1 VTEHDSERN
10 PAPFHTTA
18 KSISAAGGQT
28 CKSRASASTA
38 ATSCWA
44 PKCWATPQNITFARP
59 RDPSASTAGDGGA
72 VEEFQPAFL
81 ANAAYRFRN
90 RTQFWPISAH
100 NHLLL
105 KSDRARVVKPSDSAH
120 FSVRY
125 CLTASPDAIE
135 ARLKQLADGTTRM
148 TCINYLEV
156 VTAKCPIRC
165 AISRR
170 RLGRTRPSK
179 SPIMGATDRAGESGR
194 LPGSD
199 RRYRRACAICSR
211 NRVTAVMRKQLQGQF
226 VRQAPF
232 CSWLGGPQFG
242 GGLSR
247 CKVFRGAAA
256 SARDELRRITSRR
269 RPLARN
275 NSKPSDRTASDWQD
289 DRPREGA
296 V

>member
-1 VTEHDSERN
+1 MTQSATLLLFTRRQSQSPRPVDK
-10 PAPFHTTA
+10 PARAGHQLPRQQQ
-18 KSISAAGGQT
+18 AAGRRNAGLHRRT
-28 CKSRASASTA
+28 LLSPAHAIH
-38 ATSCWA
+38 
-44 PKCWATPQNITFARP
+44 PLLRP
-59 RDPSASTAGDGGA
+59 AMEELF
-72 VEEFQPAFL
+72 EEFQPAFL